1 MTKTI
6 FRKKL
11 LVLTT
16 IAVLATGLTLST
28 TLDTAEAQNQDPG
41 SPQFFGLLMEL
52 ETQIISMQTQIQQ
65 LDFLGE
71 KGPDGDK
78 GETGDKGPD
87 GDKGPQGPAGPS
99 QILEVTLRESPEIP
113 LIGSGRIEI
122 RSVNCESDEMVTGG
136 GWIGGELNNK
146 GEVVQSHALPNGWE
160 IEVNN
165 FNGPSISVVVQAM
178 CAKLVPAP

>member
-65 LDFLGE
+65 LELLGGVP
-71 KGPDGDK
+71 GPQGPEGDDGTP
-78 GETGDKGPD
+78 GAE
-87 GDKGPQGPAGPS
+87 GPQGPAGPS

-113 LIGSGRIEI
+113 LIGSGKIEI
-122 RSVNCESDEMVTGG
+122 RSVNCEFDEMVTGG

-165 FNGPSISVVVQAM
+165 FNGISSISVVVQAM